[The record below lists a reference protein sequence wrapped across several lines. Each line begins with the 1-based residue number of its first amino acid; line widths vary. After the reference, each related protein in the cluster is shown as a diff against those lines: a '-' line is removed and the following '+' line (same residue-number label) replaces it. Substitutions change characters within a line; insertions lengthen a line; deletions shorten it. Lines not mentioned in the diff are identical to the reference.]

1 MFEEREKGDVV
12 VSVEGQ
18 DIRTY
23 GVLLGLASPVFAAL
37 LCEGPERRIQLP
49 GKSKEEFELFL
60 AFLRPCSVH
69 RVNKDNV
76 DILLPWSDDYEVAG
90 LKSKCENVLL
100 TMPVTVSR
108 LLQAR
113 KMNLHEQYRR
123 CLTGLPE
130 VDFKTSFETLVKES
144 DVLQE
149 LVKEH
154 PSLHMVSDF
163 SRLDCKRCANGMQR
177 FGNCLAKLLAKYTSV
192 EHILPVLVA
201 CLSDLDALDEAFYN
215 KLIEMPWSTPEAV
228 QVGSELV
235 LFFLAKERT
244 NRELMEELEE
254 KKRVLRKER
263 TNRELME
270 QLEEKKR
277 ALRNMRPA

>member
-1 MFEEREKGDVV
+1 MADSRADATEPPEKKLKIGTVAAVVSPARRYAATFDAMKMFEEREKGDVV

-113 KMNLHEQYRR
+113 NMNLHEQYRR

-177 FGNCLAKLLAKYTSV
+177 FGNCLAKLLAKYS
-192 EHILPVLVA
+192 HQH
-201 CLSDLDALDEAFYN
+201 
-215 KLIEMPWSTPEAV
+215 W
-228 QVGSELV
+228 
-235 LFFLAKERT
+235 
-244 NRELMEELEE
+244 
-254 KKRVLRKER
+254 
-263 TNRELME
+263 
-270 QLEEKKR
+270 
-277 ALRNMRPA
+277 

>member
-1 MFEEREKGDVV
+1 M
-12 VSVEGQ
+12 
-18 DIRTY
+18 
-23 GVLLGLASPVFAAL
+23 
-37 LCEGPERRIQLP
+37 
-49 GKSKEEFELFL
+49 
-60 AFLRPCSVH
+60 
-69 RVNKDNV
+69 
-76 DILLPWSDDYEVAG
+76 
-90 LKSKCENVLL
+90 
-100 TMPVTVSR
+100 
-108 LLQAR
+108 
-113 KMNLHEQYRR
+113 
-123 CLTGLPE
+123 
-130 VDFKTSFETLVKES
+130 
-144 DVLQE
+144 
-149 LVKEH
+149 
-154 PSLHMVSDF
+154 
-163 SRLDCKRCANGMQR
+163 
-177 FGNCLAKLLAKYTSV
+177 
-192 EHILPVLVA
+192 LVA